1 MKTSEKEQILK
12 LLKQLT
18 HSPKTKKL
26 SYKREDGGTYFTG
39 TCVNVFKKDLVNLL
53 ESFTIENPVEKKQ
66 VAYKKPD
73 VRYLVKIGDAPNA
86 PTVWTCPTLQDVFT
100 QTRSQTQTNSV
111 SPFTVV
117 EQKTT
122 YRVVPQNEWCSPE
135 MEKKWNEYLKLKNEI
150 GEARSPD
157 KLD

>member
-1 MKTSEKEQILK
+1 MRTSEKEQILK

-39 TCVNVFKKDLVNLL
+39 TCVNVFKKDLVKLL
-53 ESFTIENPVEKKQ
+53 ESFTIDRPASEKVE
-66 VAYKKPD
+66 YKKPD
-73 VRYLVKIGDAPNA
+73 IDYHVKFGRDPNA
-86 PTVWTCPTLQDVFT
+86 PTMWTCLTLQDVFT
-100 QTRSQTQTNSV
+100 QTRSQTETTDKC
-111 SPFTVV
+111 PFTVV
-117 EQKTT
+117 ERKVT
-122 YRVVPQNEWCSPE
+122 YRIVPYNEWCSPE
-135 MEKKWNEYLKLKNEI
+135 MEKKWNDYVRLKKEI

>member
-1 MKTSEKEQILK
+1 MKTTEKEQILK

-39 TCVNVFKKDLVNLL
+39 SCINVFKKDLVKLL
-53 ESFTIENPVEKKQ
+53 ESFPVDKPITNKKFE
-66 VAYKKPD
+66 YKKPD
-73 VRYLVKIGDAPNA
+73 INYLVKIGNTPSS
-86 PTVWTCPTLQDVFT
+86 PTIWSCTTLQDVFT
-100 QTRSQTQTNSV
+100 QTRSQSVTNNEC
-111 SPFTVV
+111 PFTVV

-122 YRVVPQNEWCSPE
+122 YRVLSKEEWCSEE
-135 MEKKWNEYLKLKNEI
+135 MENKWNEYVKLKTEL
-150 GEARSPD
+150 GEARRPD